1 MSSVQMG
8 QFIVLTSLEI
18 KSINE
23 HKDNK
28 EKMGRGAL
36 KQRDVQKCSRKVY
49 SSRIAVLSA
58 EGVVMVP
65 LSSYQFQSTSKDP
78 V

>member
-1 MSSVQMG
+1 ME
-8 QFIVLTSLEI
+8 FPIT
-18 KSINE
+18 SINE

-28 EKMGRGAL
+28 EKMGRGVL
-36 KQRDVQKCSRKVY
+36 KQRDVQKCSREVY
-49 SSRIAVLSA
+49 SSRIAALSA